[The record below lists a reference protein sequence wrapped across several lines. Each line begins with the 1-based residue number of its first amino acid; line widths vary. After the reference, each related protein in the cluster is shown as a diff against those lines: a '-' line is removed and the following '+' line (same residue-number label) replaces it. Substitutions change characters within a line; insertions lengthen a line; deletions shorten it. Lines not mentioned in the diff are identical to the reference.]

1 MNRGVQPELFVP
13 GSAVVHHCA
22 SSCRRRVGL
31 RASPSSCETEASQGR
46 RGPQRFQGRPMLPRE
61 TSCGSEKDSFTR
73 AKPAAAGEAS
83 PKRDLIHG
91 AQQRRDSD
99 LTAQCSG
106 SSTTPCRQ
114 LAWQLRNCGAVQR
127 PTVAALGE
135 GLFLASSRH
144 ARAPEARDCTRR
156 RRRREHEQTDP
167 RKRAK
172 SSPLARRRSQ
182 TPTIAYQRR

>member
-1 MNRGVQPELFVP
+1 MLSSTTALPRAGVALV
-13 GSAVVHHCA
+13 CA
-22 SSCRRRVGL
+22 LRRRVVRPRSHGPRPATLPRTTHAAARDIL
-31 RASPSSCETEASQGR
+31 RAKKGQ
-46 RGPQRFQGRPMLPRE
+46 LHI
-61 TSCGSEKDSFTR
+61 D
-73 AKPAAAGEAS
+73 AKPATPGEAS

-91 AQQRRDSD
+91 AQQRRQSD

-106 SSTTPCRQ
+106 SSTTPWRQ
-114 LAWQLRNCGAVQR
+114 LAWQLRNRGTVQR

-135 GLFLASSRH
+135 GLCLASSRH
-144 ARAPEARDCTRR
+144 ARAREAQDGTRR

-182 TPTIAYQRR
+182 SATIQTTRR